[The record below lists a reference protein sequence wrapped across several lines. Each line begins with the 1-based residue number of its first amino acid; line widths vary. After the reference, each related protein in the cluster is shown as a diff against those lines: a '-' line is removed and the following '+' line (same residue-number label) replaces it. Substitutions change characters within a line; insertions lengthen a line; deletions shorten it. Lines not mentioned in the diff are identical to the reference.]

1 MQKAGDDFT
10 PHVDRGQRGDQR
22 RRETAETVVVWLIT
36 QRRTVR
42 SADLAKS
49 CRPPRCSMSRP
60 SPSSQGQ
67 AAHGRFV
74 SLDTAA
80 TARGTVAIEEDGG
93 GPGHGH
99 QYRLDRCSPGH

>member
-1 MQKAGDDFT
+1 MKTDSGFGTSVCRAQHAE
-10 PHVDRGQRGDQR
+10 QRLP
-22 RRETAETVVVWLIT
+22 ETTETHVVWLIT

-60 SPSSQGQ
+60 SPSSQAQ

-99 QYRLDRCSPGH
+99 RRRLDRCSPGH